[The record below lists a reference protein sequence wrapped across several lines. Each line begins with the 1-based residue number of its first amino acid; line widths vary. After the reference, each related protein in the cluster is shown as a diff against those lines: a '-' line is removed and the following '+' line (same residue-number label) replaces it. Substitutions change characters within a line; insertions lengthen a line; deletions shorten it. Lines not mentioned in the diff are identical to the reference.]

1 MIVNVHEAKTHLS
14 RLLADVEAGHDVVIG
29 RAGVPIA
36 RLVAYGH
43 AADRRHPGALRGAIR
58 IADDFDDTPADIL
71 DAFDAGDLD
80 TGDHADGVGSADLPS
95 A

>member
-36 RLVAYGH
+36 RLVPYGH
-43 AADRRHPGALRGAIR
+43 AAERRRPGALRGAIH
-58 IADDFDDTPADIL
+58 IADDFDETPAEIL
-71 DAFDAGDLD
+71 DDFDADD
-80 TGDHADGVGSADLPS
+80 FDAGDHADGMGSTDLPS